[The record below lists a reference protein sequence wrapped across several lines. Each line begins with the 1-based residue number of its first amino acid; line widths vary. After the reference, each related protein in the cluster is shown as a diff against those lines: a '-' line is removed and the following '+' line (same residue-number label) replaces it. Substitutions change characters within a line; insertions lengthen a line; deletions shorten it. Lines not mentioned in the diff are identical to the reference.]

1 MATSSEKNP
10 KKRYNILIVDDD
22 VLIRQFIDDV
32 LQEFDYNTLHA
43 SRGEEAFEILKKKEV
58 DLIIL
63 DLLLPGKHGFYI
75 CDNIRQVNQW
85 RDIPI
90 LIVTAVYTR
99 PKYSYQAKEVGANAF
114 LTKPFKAKTLV
125 DEVQRLLQI
134 KIEKTKDT
142 PDKTPV
148 K

>member
-1 MATSSEKNP
+1 METVVAINIAKTTPSFRREKISENNGISITKS
-10 KKRYNILIVDDD
+10 ITQVM
-22 VLIRQFIDDV
+22 V
-32 LQEFDYNTLHA
+32 A
-43 SRGEEAFEILKKKEV
+43 AEI
-58 DLIIL
+58 
-63 DLLLPGKHGFYI
+63 YS
-75 CDNIRQVNQW
+75 W

-114 LTKPFKAKTLV
+114 LIKPFKAKALV

-134 KIEKTKDT
+134 KIEKIKDA
-142 PDKTPV
+142 PDKLPV